1 MEDDHISDGDVV
13 ASDDLQGQVIF
24 LGIVC
29 WQSIDDLVFND
40 SVIGF
45 DDLVGFHNLH
55 SKVVTIVF
63 CILKRHSLSSF

>member
-1 MEDDHISDGDVV
+1 MVDDHISDGNVV

-24 LGIVC
+24 LRVVC

-55 SKVVTIVF
+55 SKIVTIVL
-63 CILKRHSLSSF
+63 CILERHSLGGF